1 MEFSIFVA
9 KVIAVIYLSF
19 GVGLLF
25 NGGYYQKV
33 FIKLINDATYLI
45 LGGIIAIIIGFIIIT
60 NHNIWTKNWTVI
72 VTIIGWIALIKGVL
86 LLAFPSFSKFF
97 KPLFNNG
104 NLTKILAPIVLI
116 FGLIFAY
123 FGFFSS

>member
-9 KVIAVIYLSF
+9 KVIAVIYLSL